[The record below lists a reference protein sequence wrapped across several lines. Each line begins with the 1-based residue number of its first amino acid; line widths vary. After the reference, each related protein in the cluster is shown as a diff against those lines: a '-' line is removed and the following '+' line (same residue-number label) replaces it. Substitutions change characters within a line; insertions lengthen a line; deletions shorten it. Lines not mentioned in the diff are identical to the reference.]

1 MIVEESIYT
10 GSTFVLSIEK
20 KAQIEYNAPTKY
32 IYQYESAGDVEFV
45 LIIVSFFS
53 QTKIK
58 FNFFFTYEWFRE
70 NNLRND
76 YVIRKSNN

>member
-1 MIVEESIYT
+1 MIVEESTYT

-45 LIIVSFFS
+45 LISVVLFT
-53 QTKIK
+53 QKNIK
-58 FNFFFTYEWFRE
+58 FIFFTYEWFHE